1 MALPE
6 AKELVLDLGEAG
18 CSAEVF
24 VGGESAG
31 VCMTAPH
38 RFDLTKW
45 AGSEQDVAVEVY
57 NTLFNHYRTIQTQ
70 YNKRPQQS
78 GLLGPVRLL
87 SR

>member
-1 MALPE
+1 
-6 AKELVLDLGEAG
+6 
-18 CSAEVF
+18 
-24 VGGESAG
+24 
-31 VCMTAPH
+31 MTAPY

-57 NTLFNHYRTIQTQ
+57 NTLFNHYRTIPTQ